1 MTVRVVLVF
10 LTCLVADLAAA
21 APLGGTFH
29 QSRYL
34 PEHDV
39 TLETT
44 GSFALL
50 PGEGLIWATRTPF
63 ATTLIVARD
72 GLYQLNPAGDFSG
85 LDEGRGALELT
96 ILDRMLSGDPQA
108 LVKTGIFTLSGET
121 QMPDGDTQIRGVMKT
136 PSGKSEPVTLR
147 VSGGADPVL
156 REIVFWA
163 KDAQGR
169 TYEAS
174 AVRLDMDSSDRAE
187 LLPLWQQFQG
197 AH

>member
-1 MTVRVVLVF
+1 MIVRVALVL
-10 LTCLVADLAAA
+10 LAHLVTSLAAA
-21 APLGGTFH
+21 APLGGTFN

-39 TLETT
+39 MLETT

-50 PGEGLIWATRTPF
+50 PGEGLIWATQTPF
-63 ATTLIVARD
+63 ESTLIVAQD
-72 GLYQLNPAGDFSG
+72 GLYQLNPAGGFSA
-85 LDEGRGALELT
+85 LNEGRGALELT

-108 LVKTGIFTLSGET
+108 LVKTGIFTISDET
-121 QMPDGDTQIRGVMKT
+121 QMPDGDTQIHGVMKT
-136 PSGKSEPVTLR
+136 PAGQSEPVTLR

-163 KDAQGR
+163 QDAQGQ

-174 AVRLDMDSSDRAE
+174 AVHLNVENFNQVE
-187 LLPLWQQFQG
+187 LLNLWQQFQET
-197 AH
+197 H